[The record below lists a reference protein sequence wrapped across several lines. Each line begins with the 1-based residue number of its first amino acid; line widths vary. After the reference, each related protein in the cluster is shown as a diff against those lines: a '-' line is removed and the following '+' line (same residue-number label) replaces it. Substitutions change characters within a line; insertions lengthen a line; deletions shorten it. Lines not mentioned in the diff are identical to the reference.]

1 MRRSQA
7 VCLNADDVD
16 SDDIVAVV
24 VVEWDSGEI
33 RYDNWCSEFVDFESV
48 RQRWLPDDETAAKGH
63 ACSDE
68 HLLAREVS
76 QAFDLSRRFHHSID
90 RLNIDP
96 YHYSNSNLPFIL
108 TT

>member
-1 MRRSQA
+1 MRRSQAA

-24 VVEWDSGEI
+24 AAAVEWDSGEI

-48 RQRWLPDDETAAKGH
+48 RRRLLPDDETAAKHH

-68 HLLAREVS
+68 NSLAREVS
-76 QAFDLSRRFHHSID
+76 EAFDLSRRFHHSVD

-96 YHYSNSNLPFIL
+96 YHYWNSNLPFI
-108 TT
+108 